1 MAAPVPNSW
10 KARCF
15 SSIVPDTHLA
25 IARSPGWS
33 AIFTGIL
40 PRTAIAL
47 RRFDPITAPMP
58 VRPATS
64 FRSLAMHANRTR
76 FSPAGPIVATR
87 MRGSPSSARI
97 ASSTSPV
104 ILPQRRPASR
114 ISTAASA
121 IQR

>member
-10 KARCF
+10 KARWF
-15 SSIVPDTHLA
+15 WSMVDETHLA
-25 IARSPGWS
+25 MAVSPLGS

-40 PRTAIAL
+40 PRTAMAL
-47 RRFDPITAPMP
+47 SRFDPMTAPRP

-64 FRSLAMHANRTR
+64 FRSLAMQAKRTR
-76 FSPAGPIVATR
+76 FSPPGPIWATR
-87 MRGSPSSARI
+87 MRGSPSSSRM

-104 ILPQRRPASR
+104 MRPQRWAASR
-114 ISTAASA
+114 ISTAPSL